1 MKSNDP
7 QVEARKHRL
16 QMDIMIKDSDFKK
29 NERKKIDLDVA
40 VRDLKRKRNQIDVE
54 LQQKETELKKLTM
67 TQVQLFNE
75 TKKLKGMLN
84 QM

>member
-1 MKSNDP
+1 MKNSDP
-7 QVEARKHRL
+7 QTEAKRHRL

-40 VRDLKRKRNQIDVE
+40 IRDLKRKRNQIDVE
-54 LQQKETELKKLTM
+54 IQQKEIELKKLTM

-75 TKKLKGMLN
+75 TKKLKATLN